1 MSLRKHLQLQ
11 AGVVLMSFLPVPIL
25 TNSIKIWKNH
35 LPNVNYIHINVRQLH
50 VLNGLSHMHQWHREN
65 VWHHYECLQLS
76 MLSTACSEIS
86 CNVKWNVYLAME
98 IPDRVSF
105 VSGQNSDEIV
115 RSCELSWRFFFS
127 VEPALK
133 LSYYY
138 RPARVIIIRTE
149 EML

>member
-1 MSLRKHLQLQ
+1 
-11 AGVVLMSFLPVPIL
+11 
-25 TNSIKIWKNH
+25 
-35 LPNVNYIHINVRQLH
+35 
-50 VLNGLSHMHQWHREN
+50 
-65 VWHHYECLQLS
+65 
-76 MLSTACSEIS
+76 
-86 CNVKWNVYLAME
+86 ME

-105 VSGQNSDEIV
+105 VSGQIV
-115 RSCELSWRFFFS
+115 TKQFGLTNYLIVFFS

>member
-1 MSLRKHLQLQ
+1 
-11 AGVVLMSFLPVPIL
+11 
-25 TNSIKIWKNH
+25 
-35 LPNVNYIHINVRQLH
+35 
-50 VLNGLSHMHQWHREN
+50 
-65 VWHHYECLQLS
+65 
-76 MLSTACSEIS
+76 
-86 CNVKWNVYLAME
+86 ME

-115 RSCELSWRFFFS
+115 RSYELSYRFFFS